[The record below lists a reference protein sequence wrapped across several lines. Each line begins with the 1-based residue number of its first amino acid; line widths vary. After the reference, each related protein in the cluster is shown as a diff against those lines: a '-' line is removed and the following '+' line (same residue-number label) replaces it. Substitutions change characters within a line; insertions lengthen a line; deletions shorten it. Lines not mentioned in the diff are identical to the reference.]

1 MSASQTIYFCGIIV
15 SQGDAMKKSIWFSS
29 TNKGKIQDLNEML
42 GDEFVIKTPS
52 DLNLELDVEEDADT
66 FEGNSLKKAQELFAI
81 VHEPVIA
88 DDSGLLIEKL
98 NGFPGVH
105 SNRWYI
111 GRAEGWDAINQLLL
125 QKMRDNHLVT
135 EQERAAKFKTV
146 ITYLDETG
154 FKQFEGVMAGHI
166 ANKASGENGFG
177 YDPIFIPTG
186 TTTSRAAVSNQ
197 HRHQSS
203 HREIAIKKLINYLKE
218 KK

>member
-111 GRAEGWDAINQLLL
+111 GQAEGWDAINQLLL

-154 FKQFEGVMAGHI
+154 FKQFEGVMADTLLTRQVVKMVLDMIPFLFQQEQQHHVPQ
-166 ANKASGENGFG
+166 F
-177 YDPIFIPTG
+177 PI
-186 TTTSRAAVSNQ
+186 N
-197 HRHQSS
+197 
-203 HREIAIKKLINYLKE
+203 IAINHRIVRLRLKN
-218 KK
+218 

>member
-111 GRAEGWDAINQLLL
+111 GQAEGWDAINQLLL

-154 FKQFEGVMAGHI
+154 FKQFEGVMVGTHCWQGKWWKWFWIWSHFYSNRNNNI
-166 ANKASGENGFG
+166 ACCSF
-177 YDPIFIPTG
+177 
-186 TTTSRAAVSNQ
+186 
-197 HRHQSS
+197 
-203 HREIAIKKLINYLKE
+203 
-218 KK
+218 